1 MKIYL
6 VRHGETTLNARE
18 CYYGRTDVCLS
29 GRGRRQAEE
38 LRNFFGQIPL
48 DAVVT
53 SPLKRAVETA
63 EIILSGRGIA
73 GALEQT
79 EPAGRGIAGV
89 SEQTEPADRGIAG
102 VSEQT
107 ELAGRESAGVANP
120 AGEDSGRGTM
130 AEGAGRDST
139 TEAIKIY
146 RDERLCEQDF
156 GIFEG
161 LTYRELTKRY
171 PEQLDAWN
179 RDYFGYRIPE
189 GESFLDVR
197 RREELFFGDLKER
210 AATAGRESAL
220 LLVAHKGTLGHF
232 LAVSLG
238 LPPEGYW
245 NFVFEQGCYS
255 RIDLEDGYAIIRK
268 LNQSAREQ

>member
-6 VRHGETTLNARE
+6 VRHGETTLNARG

-53 SPLKRAVETA
+53 SPLKRAAETA

-73 GALEQT
+73 GA
-79 EPAGRGIAGV
+79 
-89 SEQTEPADRGIAG
+89 SEQEP
-102 VSEQT
+102 
-107 ELAGRESAGVANP
+107 AGRESAGVANP
-120 AGEDSGRGTM
+120 AGEDSGRGIM
-130 AEGAGRDST
+130 AEGAEREST

-197 RREELFFGDLKER
+197 RRVELFFGDLKER

-238 LPPEGYW
+238 LPPERYW

-268 LNQSAREQ
+268 LNQSARER

>member
-6 VRHGETTLNARE
+6 VRHGETTLNARG
-18 CYYGRTDVCLS
+18 CYYGRTDVGLS

-38 LRNFFGQIPL
+38 LRNFFGQVPL

-53 SPLKRAVETA
+53 SPLKRAAETA

-73 GALEQT
+73 GALEQ
-79 EPAGRGIAGV
+79 EP
-89 SEQTEPADRGIAG
+89 
-102 VSEQT
+102 
-107 ELAGRESAGVANP
+107 AGRESAGVANP
-120 AGEDSGRGTM
+120 AGEDSGRGTV
-130 AEGAGRDST
+130 AEGAGREST

-197 RREELFFGDLKER
+197 RRVELFFGDLKER

-268 LNQSAREQ
+268 LNQSARE

>member
-6 VRHGETTLNARE
+6 VRHGETSLNARG
-18 CYYGRTDVCLS
+18 CYYGRTDVGLS

-53 SPLKRAVETA
+53 SPLKRAAETA
-63 EIILSGRGIA
+63 EIIL
-73 GALEQT
+73 
-79 EPAGRGIAGV
+79 
-89 SEQTEPADRGIAG
+89 
-102 VSEQT
+102 
-107 ELAGRESAGVANP
+107 
-120 AGEDSGRGTM
+120 SGRGTM

-197 RREELFFGDLKER
+197 RRVELFFGDLKER

-268 LNQSAREQ
+268 LNQSARER

>member
-6 VRHGETTLNARE
+6 VRHGETTLNARG

-53 SPLKRAVETA
+53 SPLKRAAETA
-63 EIILSGRGIA
+63 EIILSGRG
-73 GALEQT
+73 T
-79 EPAGRGIAGV
+79 V
-89 SEQTEPADRGIAG
+89 
-102 VSEQT
+102 
-107 ELAGRESAGVANP
+107 
-120 AGEDSGRGTM
+120 
-130 AEGAGRDST
+130 AEGAGREST

-197 RREELFFGDLKER
+197 RRVELFFGDLKER
-210 AATAGRESAL
+210 AATAGWESAL

-268 LNQSAREQ
+268 LNQSARE

>member
-1 MKIYL
+1 M
-6 VRHGETTLNARE
+6 
-18 CYYGRTDVCLS
+18 
-29 GRGRRQAEE
+29 
-38 LRNFFGQIPL
+38 
-48 DAVVT
+48 
-53 SPLKRAVETA
+53 
-63 EIILSGRGIA
+63 
-73 GALEQT
+73 
-79 EPAGRGIAGV
+79 
-89 SEQTEPADRGIAG
+89 
-102 VSEQT
+102 
-107 ELAGRESAGVANP
+107 
-120 AGEDSGRGTM
+120 
-130 AEGAGRDST
+130 
-139 TEAIKIY
+139 
-146 RDERLCEQDF
+146 
-156 GIFEG
+156 
-161 LTYRELTKRY
+161 
-171 PEQLDAWN
+171 DAWN

>member
-6 VRHGETTLNARE
+6 VRHGETTLNARG

-38 LRNFFGQIPL
+38 LRNFFGQVPL

-53 SPLKRAVETA
+53 SPLKRAAETA
-63 EIILSGRGIA
+63 EIILSGRG
-73 GALEQT
+73 T
-79 EPAGRGIAGV
+79 V
-89 SEQTEPADRGIAG
+89 
-102 VSEQT
+102 
-107 ELAGRESAGVANP
+107 
-120 AGEDSGRGTM
+120 
-130 AEGAGRDST
+130 AEGAGREST

-197 RREELFFGDLKER
+197 RRVELFFGDLKER

-268 LNQSAREQ
+268 LNQSARE

>member
-6 VRHGETTLNARE
+6 VRHGETTLNARG
-18 CYYGRTDVCLS
+18 CYYGRTDVGLS

-38 LRNFFGQIPL
+38 LRNFFGQVPM

-53 SPLKRAVETA
+53 SPLKRAAETA
-63 EIILSGRGIA
+63 EIILSGRG
-73 GALEQT
+73 T
-79 EPAGRGIAGV
+79 V
-89 SEQTEPADRGIAG
+89 
-102 VSEQT
+102 
-107 ELAGRESAGVANP
+107 
-120 AGEDSGRGTM
+120 
-130 AEGAGRDST
+130 AEGAGREST

-197 RREELFFGDLKER
+197 RRVELFFGDLKER

-268 LNQSAREQ
+268 LNQSARER

>member
-6 VRHGETTLNARE
+6 VRHGETTLNARG

-53 SPLKRAVETA
+53 SPLKRAAETA
-63 EIILSGRGIA
+63 EIILSGRG
-73 GALEQT
+73 
-79 EPAGRGIAGV
+79 
-89 SEQTEPADRGIAG
+89 
-102 VSEQT
+102 
-107 ELAGRESAGVANP
+107 
-120 AGEDSGRGTM
+120 TM
-130 AEGAGRDST
+130 AEGAERDST

-197 RREELFFGDLKER
+197 RRVELFFGDLKER

-268 LNQSAREQ
+268 LNQSARER

>member
-6 VRHGETTLNARE
+6 VRHGETTLNARG

-63 EIILSGRGIA
+63 EIILSGRG
-73 GALEQT
+73 
-79 EPAGRGIAGV
+79 
-89 SEQTEPADRGIAG
+89 
-102 VSEQT
+102 
-107 ELAGRESAGVANP
+107 
-120 AGEDSGRGTM
+120 TM
-130 AEGAGRDST
+130 AEGAERDST

-197 RREELFFGDLKER
+197 RRVELFFGDLKER

-268 LNQSAREQ
+268 LNQSARER

>member
-6 VRHGETTLNARE
+6 VRHGETTLNARG

-38 LRNFFGQIPL
+38 LRNFFGQVPL

-53 SPLKRAVETA
+53 SPLKRAAETA

-73 GALEQT
+73 GALEQ
-79 EPAGRGIAGV
+79 EP
-89 SEQTEPADRGIAG
+89 
-102 VSEQT
+102 
-107 ELAGRESAGVANP
+107 AGRESAGVANP
-120 AGEDSGRGTM
+120 AGEDSGRGIM
-130 AEGAGRDST
+130 AEGAERERT

-197 RREELFFGDLKER
+197 RRVELFFGDLKER

-268 LNQSAREQ
+268 LNQSARER

>member
-6 VRHGETTLNARE
+6 VRHGETTLNARG
-18 CYYGRTDVCLS
+18 CYYGRTDVGLS

-38 LRNFFGQIPL
+38 LRNFFGQVPL

-53 SPLKRAVETA
+53 SPLKRAAETA
-63 EIILSGRGIA
+63 EIILSGRG
-73 GALEQT
+73 T
-79 EPAGRGIAGV
+79 V
-89 SEQTEPADRGIAG
+89 
-102 VSEQT
+102 
-107 ELAGRESAGVANP
+107 
-120 AGEDSGRGTM
+120 
-130 AEGAGRDST
+130 AEGAGREST

-197 RREELFFGDLKER
+197 RRVELFFGDLKER
-210 AATAGRESAL
+210 AATAGWESAL

-268 LNQSAREQ
+268 LNQSARE

>member
-6 VRHGETTLNARE
+6 VRHGETTLNARG

-38 LRNFFGQIPL
+38 LRNFFGQVPL

-53 SPLKRAVETA
+53 SPLKRAAETA
-63 EIILSGRGIA
+63 EIILSGRG
-73 GALEQT
+73 T
-79 EPAGRGIAGV
+79 V
-89 SEQTEPADRGIAG
+89 
-102 VSEQT
+102 
-107 ELAGRESAGVANP
+107 
-120 AGEDSGRGTM
+120 
-130 AEGAGRDST
+130 AEGAWREST

-197 RREELFFGDLKER
+197 RRVELFFGDLKER
-210 AATAGRESAL
+210 AATAGWESAL

-268 LNQSAREQ
+268 LNQSARE

>member
-6 VRHGETTLNARE
+6 VRHGETTLNARG

-38 LRNFFGQIPL
+38 LRNFFGQVPL

-53 SPLKRAVETA
+53 SPLKRAAETA
-63 EIILSGRGIA
+63 DIILSGRG
-73 GALEQT
+73 T
-79 EPAGRGIAGV
+79 V
-89 SEQTEPADRGIAG
+89 
-102 VSEQT
+102 
-107 ELAGRESAGVANP
+107 
-120 AGEDSGRGTM
+120 
-130 AEGAGRDST
+130 AEGAGREST

-197 RREELFFGDLKER
+197 RRVELFFGDLKER
-210 AATAGRESAL
+210 AATAGWESAL

-268 LNQSAREQ
+268 LNQSARE

>member
-6 VRHGETTLNARE
+6 VRHGETTLNARG

-38 LRNFFGQIPL
+38 LRNFFGQVPL

-53 SPLKRAVETA
+53 SPLKRAAETA
-63 EIILSGRGIA
+63 EIILSGRG
-73 GALEQT
+73 T
-79 EPAGRGIAGV
+79 V
-89 SEQTEPADRGIAG
+89 
-102 VSEQT
+102 
-107 ELAGRESAGVANP
+107 
-120 AGEDSGRGTM
+120 
-130 AEGAGRDST
+130 AEGAGREST

-197 RREELFFGDLKER
+197 RRVELFFGDLKER

-268 LNQSAREQ
+268 LNQSARER

>member
-6 VRHGETTLNARE
+6 VRHGETTLNARG
-18 CYYGRTDVCLS
+18 CYYRRTDVCLS

-53 SPLKRAVETA
+53 SPLKRAAETA
-63 EIILSGRGIA
+63 EIILSGRG
-73 GALEQT
+73 T
-79 EPAGRGIAGV
+79 V
-89 SEQTEPADRGIAG
+89 
-102 VSEQT
+102 
-107 ELAGRESAGVANP
+107 
-120 AGEDSGRGTM
+120 
-130 AEGAGRDST
+130 AEGAGREST

-197 RREELFFGDLKER
+197 RRVELFFGDLKER
-210 AATAGRESAL
+210 AATAGWESAL

-268 LNQSAREQ
+268 LNQSARE

>member
-6 VRHGETTLNARE
+6 VRHGETTLNARG

-38 LRNFFGQIPL
+38 LRNFFGQVPL

-53 SPLKRAVETA
+53 SPLKRAAETA

-73 GALEQT
+73 GA
-79 EPAGRGIAGV
+79 
-89 SEQTEPADRGIAG
+89 SEQTEPAD
-102 VSEQT
+102 
-107 ELAGRESAGVANP
+107 
-120 AGEDSGRGTM
+120 RGTM

-197 RREELFFGDLKER
+197 RRVELFFGDLKER

-268 LNQSAREQ
+268 LNQSVREQ

>member
-89 SEQTEPADRGIAG
+89 SEQTDLPTAGLPGCRNRRSLPAARALEWQILPGRIPAAG
-102 VSEQT
+102 PWRR
-107 ELAGRESAGVANP
+107 GRE
-120 AGEDSGRGTM
+120 R
-130 AEGAGRDST
+130 
-139 TEAIKIY
+139 
-146 RDERLCEQDF
+146 
-156 GIFEG
+156 
-161 LTYRELTKRY
+161 
-171 PEQLDAWN
+171 
-179 RDYFGYRIPE
+179 
-189 GESFLDVR
+189 
-197 RREELFFGDLKER
+197 
-210 AATAGRESAL
+210 
-220 LLVAHKGTLGHF
+220 
-232 LAVSLG
+232 
-238 LPPEGYW
+238 
-245 NFVFEQGCYS
+245 
-255 RIDLEDGYAIIRK
+255 
-268 LNQSAREQ
+268 

>member
-6 VRHGETTLNARE
+6 VRHGETTLNARG

-38 LRNFFGQIPL
+38 LRNFFGQVPL

-53 SPLKRAVETA
+53 SPLKRAAETA
-63 EIILSGRGIA
+63 EIILSGRG
-73 GALEQT
+73 T
-79 EPAGRGIAGV
+79 V
-89 SEQTEPADRGIAG
+89 
-102 VSEQT
+102 
-107 ELAGRESAGVANP
+107 
-120 AGEDSGRGTM
+120 
-130 AEGAGRDST
+130 AEGAGREST

-197 RREELFFGDLKER
+197 RRVELFFGDLKER
-210 AATAGRESAL
+210 AATAGWESAL

-268 LNQSAREQ
+268 LNQSARE

>member
-6 VRHGETTLNARE
+6 VRHGETTLNARG
-18 CYYGRTDVCLS
+18 CYYGRTDVGLS

-38 LRNFFGQIPL
+38 LRNFFGQVPL

-53 SPLKRAVETA
+53 SPLKRAAETA
-63 EIILSGRGIA
+63 EIILSGRG
-73 GALEQT
+73 T
-79 EPAGRGIAGV
+79 V
-89 SEQTEPADRGIAG
+89 
-102 VSEQT
+102 
-107 ELAGRESAGVANP
+107 
-120 AGEDSGRGTM
+120 
-130 AEGAGRDST
+130 AEGAGREST

-197 RREELFFGDLKER
+197 RRVELFFGDLKER

-268 LNQSAREQ
+268 LNQSARER

>member
-1 MKIYL
+1 MRIYL
-6 VRHGETTLNARE
+6 VRHGETVLNQKG
-18 CYYGRTDVCLS
+18 CYYGRTEAALS
-29 GRGRRQAEE
+29 SRGREQAKKLGTFFKNVPLLRIVASPRLRAAETADIIMAEYTNERREE
-38 LRNFFGQIPL
+38 LQI
-48 DAVVT
+48 
-53 SPLKRAVETA
+53 E
-63 EIILSGRGIA
+63 
-73 GALEQT
+73 
-79 EPAGRGIAGV
+79 
-89 SEQTEPADRGIAG
+89 
-102 VSEQT
+102 
-107 ELAGRESAGVANP
+107 RE
-120 AGEDSGRGTM
+120 
-130 AEGAGRDST
+130 
-139 TEAIKIY
+139 
-146 RDERLCEQDF
+146 ERLTEQDF

-197 RREELFFGDLKER
+197 RRVELFFGDLKER

>member
-6 VRHGETTLNARE
+6 VRHGETTLNARG
-18 CYYGRTDVCLS
+18 CYYGRTDVGLS

-38 LRNFFGQIPL
+38 LRNFFGQVPL

-53 SPLKRAVETA
+53 SPLKRAAETA

-73 GALEQT
+73 GALEQ
-79 EPAGRGIAGV
+79 EP
-89 SEQTEPADRGIAG
+89 
-102 VSEQT
+102 
-107 ELAGRESAGVANP
+107 AGRESAGVANP
-120 AGEDSGRGTM
+120 AGEDSGRGTV
-130 AEGAGRDST
+130 AEGAGREST

-197 RREELFFGDLKER
+197 RRVELFFGDLKER

-268 LNQSAREQ
+268 LNQSARER

>member
-6 VRHGETTLNARE
+6 VRHGETTLNARG

-79 EPAGRGIAGV
+79 EPAGRAGV
-89 SEQTEPADRGIAG
+89 SEQTEPADRGIA
-102 VSEQT
+102 SEP
-107 ELAGRESAGVANP
+107 ELAAARAVGG
-120 AGEDSGRGTM
+120 GRGTM
-130 AEGAGRDST
+130 AERDST

-197 RREELFFGDLKER
+197 RRVELFFGDLKER

>member
-6 VRHGETTLNARE
+6 VRHGETTLNARG
-18 CYYGRTDVCLS
+18 CNYGRTDVGLS

-38 LRNFFGQIPL
+38 LRNFFGQVPL

-73 GALEQT
+73 G
-79 EPAGRGIAGV
+79 V
-89 SEQTEPADRGIAG
+89 SEQTEPADRGIAE

-130 AEGAGRDST
+130 AEGAGREST

-197 RREELFFGDLKER
+197 RRVELFFGDLKER

-268 LNQSAREQ
+268 LNQSARE

>member
-6 VRHGETTLNARE
+6 VRHGETTLNARG

-29 GRGRRQAEE
+29 GRGRKQAEE

-63 EIILSGRGIA
+63 EIILSGRG
-73 GALEQT
+73 
-79 EPAGRGIAGV
+79 
-89 SEQTEPADRGIAG
+89 
-102 VSEQT
+102 
-107 ELAGRESAGVANP
+107 
-120 AGEDSGRGTM
+120 TM

-146 RDERLCEQDF
+146 RDERLCEQDL

-197 RREELFFGDLKER
+197 RRVELFFGDLKER